1 MNSPDIPREKCG
13 VFGIY
18 GHPESAVFTYLGLYA
33 LQHRGQES
41 AGICSRLDDGSM
53 RFHRDMGRVAEIFPE
68 RELRRLK
75 GDAAIGHVR
84 YSTTGASR
92 LLNAQ
97 PIYVEFDKGRLAVA
111 HNGNLV
117 NALQIRHRLERQGSI
132 FTTTTDSEVMVHLMA
147 HSPQEAPA
155 DFIADALREVRGS
168 YSMVALTPNC
178 MVAVRDPR
186 GIRPMCLGSRIW
198 TDDDG
203 REHKAWIVASES
215 CAFGVIDAE
224 YERPVNPGEL
234 VLITDEGLESYYPFP
249 PHREAFCVFE
259 YVYFAHPESRIRGRV
274 VYDVRKDLGRR
285 MARQLREK
293 GIGGDVVISVPDS
306 SNPAALGL
314 AQEAGIPYELGLIR
328 SHYVGRTFIE
338 PKQQIRDFGAKLK
351 YNAVSSVLED
361 REVICVD
368 DSIVRGTTARK
379 IVKMLKRAGAAKVHL
394 AISCPPWRYP
404 CYYGIDVSNYA
415 ELIAN
420 EVQSDLESIR
430 AYIGSDTLTYL
441 SLDNLLAATDLP
453 RESFCHA
460 CFDGSYRVPPV
471 DFLESARK
479 QLDFIGIIK
488 PGDLPSP
495 TLDLDEDEEDEPEWG
510 M

>member
-1 MNSPDIPREKCG
+1 MRAFGDAPREKCG

-41 AGICSRLDDGSM
+41 AGICSRLADGSM
-53 RFHRDMGRVAEIFPE
+53 RFHRDMGTVAEIFPE

-75 GDAAIGHVR
+75 GDAAVGHVR

-97 PIYVEFDKGRLAVA
+97 PIYVEFAKGRLAVA

-117 NALQIRHRLERQGSI
+117 NADQIRKRLEGEGSI
-132 FTTTTDSEVMVHLMA
+132 FTSTTDSEVMVHLMA
-147 HSPQEAPA
+147 RSPEKAPEG
-155 DFIADALREVRGS
+155 FIGDALRQTHGS
-168 YSMVALTPNC
+168 YSLVALTPDC

-186 GIRPMCLGSRIW
+186 GIRPMCLGSRMW

-203 REHKAWIVASES
+203 REHKAWIVSSES
-215 CAFGVIDAE
+215 CAFGVIDAD
-224 YERPVNPGEL
+224 YEREIEPGEM
-234 VLITDEGLESYYPFP
+234 VVIDDDGLRSVFPFP

-259 YVYFAHPESRIRGRV
+259 YVYFARPDSIIRGKM
-274 VYDVRKDLGRR
+274 VYDVRKELGRR
-285 MARQLREK
+285 LAGQLADR
-293 GIGGDVVISVPDS
+293 GVRGDVVISVPDS

-314 AQEAGIPYELGLIR
+314 AQASGVPYELGLIR
-328 SHYVGRTFIE
+328 SHYIGRTFIE

-351 YNAVSSVLED
+351 YNPVGSALEG
-361 REVICVD
+361 REVVCVD

-379 IVKMLKRAGAAKVHL
+379 IVKMIKHAGAAKVHL
-394 AISCPPWRYP
+394 AVSCPPWRYP
-404 CYYGIDVSNYA
+404 CYYGIDVSNYT

-420 EVQSDLESIR
+420 EVQSDLERIR
-430 AYIGSDTLTYL
+430 GYIGCDTLTYL
-441 SLDNLLAATDLP
+441 SLDNLLEATGLH
-453 RESFCHA
+453 RQSFCHA

-471 DFLESARK
+471 DFVAEAHK
-479 QLDFIGIIK
+479 QLDFTGLPDFSSIEDDDD
-488 PGDLPSP
+488 GDYGGYTDGGS
-495 TLDLDEDEEDEPEWG
+495 
-510 M
+510 

>member
-1 MNSPDIPREKCG
+1 MTTPDIPREKCG

-97 PIYVEFDKGRLAVA
+97 PIYVEFDKGRLALA

-117 NALQIRHRLERQGSI
+117 NARRIRRRLEAGGSI

-147 HSPQEAPA
+147 HSPHKKPV
-155 DFIADALREVRGS
+155 DFVADALRRVEGS
-168 YSMVALTPNC
+168 YSLVALTPDC
-178 MVAVRDPR
+178 MIAARDPR
-186 GIRPMCLGSRIW
+186 GIRPLCLGSRNW
-198 TDDDG
+198 TDDG
-203 REHKAWIVASES
+203 GVEHKAWIVASES

-234 VLITDEGLESYYPFP
+234 VLITDDGLESHYPFP

-259 YVYFAHPESRIRGRV
+259 YVYFAHPESKIRGRV
-274 VYDVRKDLGRR
+274 VYEVRKELGRR
-285 MARQLREK
+285 MARQLAGK
-293 GIGGDVVISVPDS
+293 GITGDVVISVPDS

-314 AQEAGIPYELGLIR
+314 ARESGIPYELGLIR

-351 YNAVSSVLED
+351 YNAVSSVLKG

-404 CYYGIDVSNYA
+404 CYYGIDVSNYT

-420 EVQSDLESIR
+420 EVSNDLESIR
-430 AYIGSDTLTYL
+430 DFIGCDSLTYL
-441 SLDNLLAATDLP
+441 SLDNLLAATELP
-453 RESFCHA
+453 VDSFCHA

-479 QLDFIGIIK
+479 QLDLIAHGE
-488 PGDLPSP
+488 PGERPHPPFD
-495 TLDLDEDEEDEPEWG
+495 TLGDDERDWG